1 MNKVILLTVAIPL
14 QVSGQVIDYPGSP
27 NRDAPVSTGD
37 VVISEI
43 MADPTPAVGLPVKE
57 YLELHNRSSDT
68 VCLKGWRLSDGN
80 SNSLFPEVSIAPGG
94 WLIVCQAQDTALFAR
109 YGNTAGLKS
118 FPALTNEGKTIL
130 IRDGNLNL
138 IHGVKYSSDWYG
150 DILKSGGGWSL
161 ELVDSAYPFHEKG
174 NWIASVSPS
183 GGTPGTRNSVEGNN
197 PDTGFHG
204 IESVFPADSATINL
218 RFSESIPDL
227 FDRIE
232 SISIDGMR
240 ISTIVNE
247 DPLFRSFTVIPE
259 EPLELR
265 RVYTLT
271 VDNDVTDFA
280 GNRMSRDKFSFGL
293 TEQARTGDVLFNELL
308 FNPLP
313 GDPDFIE
320 FYNCSEKIINTCD
333 LFLVSVRDETGDT
346 SSVVPASAEDHCL
359 LPRYN
364 IVITC
369 SKDIL
374 EERFSSS
381 VPDNILEVSSL
392 PSMSD
397 GEGHLIL
404 FNRSLEKIDEV
415 FYDEEMHFPLLSG
428 FDGISLEKVRPCMAS
443 TDKSQWHSASE
454 SSGWG
459 TPGAPNSVAAEDP
472 GDGESVVFSSTKIT
486 PDNDGNEDLLVID
499 LNPGENGSVVS
510 VTVFDEAGRFVRKL
524 ADNLFAGPGA
534 SVIWD
539 GTGPDGRLLDT
550 GIYVFLITSFDETGK
565 TGRWKKV
572 CTVVR

>member
-27 NRDAPVSTGD
+27 NRDAVVSTGD
-37 VVISEI
+37 VVITEI
-43 MADPTPAVGLPVKE
+43 MADPTPSVALPVKE
-57 YLELHNRSSDT
+57 YLELHNRTGDT
-68 VCLKGWRLSDGN
+68 VSLKGWRLSDGN
-80 SNSLFPEVSIAPGG
+80 SNSLFPEVSIVPGG

-130 IRDGNLNL
+130 IMDAYLNL
-138 IHGVKYSSDWYG
+138 IHGIKYSSDWYG
-150 DILKSGGGWSL
+150 DVLKSGGGWSL
-161 ELVDSAYPFHEKG
+161 EMVDPAYPFHEKG
-174 NWIASVSPS
+174 NWKASVSPD

-197 PDTGFHG
+197 PDPGFYG
-204 IESVFPADSATINL
+204 IENVFPADSVTITL
-218 RFSESIPDL
+218 RFSESIPD
-227 FDRIE
+227 FPDKSG
-232 SISIDGMR
+232 SISIDGVN

-259 EPLELR
+259 EPLEFR
-265 RVYTLT
+265 KVYTLT
-271 VDNDVTDFA
+271 AGSDVTDFA
-280 GNRMSRDKFSFGL
+280 GNRMSEAEFRFGL
-293 TEQARTGDVLFNELL
+293 PEQCRNNDVLFNELL

-333 LFLVSVRDETGDT
+333 LFLVSVKDETGDT
-346 SSVVPASAEDHCL
+346 SSVVPASSENHCL

-381 VPDNILEVSSL
+381 VPENILEVSSL
-392 PSMSD
+392 PSMPD

-415 FYDEEMHFPLLSG
+415 IYDEEMHFPLLSG
-428 FDGISLEKVRPCMAS
+428 NDGISLEKVNPCAAS

-472 GDGESVVFSSTKIT
+472 GNGEPVIFSSSLIT
-486 PDNDGNEDLLVID
+486 PDNDGSEDLLVID
-499 LNPGENGSVVS
+499 LNQGDRESVVS
-510 VTVFDEAGRFVRKL
+510 VTIFEEAGRFVRRL
-524 ADNLFAGPGA
+524 ADNLLTGPGA

-539 GTGPDGRLLDT
+539 GTGADGRLLDT
-550 GIYVFLITSFDETGK
+550 GIYIFLITSFDETGK

-572 CTVVR
+572 CTVIR

>member
-1 MNKVILLTVAIPL
+1 MNKVILLTVVIPL
-14 QVSGQVIDYPGSP
+14 QVSGQVIDYPGST
-27 NRDAPVSTGD
+27 NRDAPVSPGD
-37 VVISEI
+37 VVITEI
-43 MADPTPAVGLPVKE
+43 MADPTPVVALPARE

-68 VCLKGWRLSDGN
+68 VSLKGWRLSDGN
-80 SNSLFPEVSIAPGG
+80 SNSLFPEVSIVPGG

-130 IRDGNLNL
+130 IRDENLNL
-138 IHGVKYSSDWYG
+138 IHGVLYSSDWYG
-150 DILKSGGGWSL
+150 DVLKSGGGWSL
-161 ELVDSAYPFHEKG
+161 EMVDPAYPFHEKG
-174 NWIASVSPS
+174 NWKASVSPS

-197 PDTGFHG
+197 PDPGFYG
-204 IESVFPADSATINL
+204 IESVFPADSMTINL
-218 RFSESIPDL
+218 QFSESIPDI
-227 FDRIE
+227 FDKSG
-232 SISIDGMR
+232 SISIDGVT

-247 DPLFRSFTVIPE
+247 DPLLRSFTVIPE
-259 EPLELR
+259 EPLKPG
-265 RVYTLT
+265 RVYTFKAGSDLT
-271 VDNDVTDFA
+271 DLA
-280 GNRMSRDKFSFGL
+280 GNRMSRDEFKFGL
-293 TEQARTGDVLFNELL
+293 AERARAGDVLFNELL

-320 FYNCSEKIINTCD
+320 FFNCSEKIVNTCD

-346 SSVVPASAEDHCL
+346 SSVIPVTAVNHCL

-381 VPDNILEVSSL
+381 VPENILEVSSL

-415 FYDEEMHFPLLSG
+415 VYDEEMHFPLLSG
-428 FDGISLEKVRPCMAS
+428 YDGISLEKVRPCAAS
-443 TDKSQWHSASE
+443 NEKSQWHSASE

-472 GDGESVVFSSTKIT
+472 GESEPVIFSSTFIT

-499 LNPGENGSVVS
+499 MNTGDIGSVVS

-524 ADNLFAGPGA
+524 ADNLLAGPGA

-550 GIYVFLITSFDETGK
+550 GIYIFLITSFNETGK

-572 CTVVR
+572 CTVIR

>member
-27 NRDAPVSTGD
+27 NRDVPVSTGD
-37 VVISEI
+37 VIISEI
-43 MADPTPAVGLPVKE
+43 MADPTPAVALPVKE
-57 YLELHNRSSDT
+57 YLELHNRGSDT
-68 VCLKGWRLSDGN
+68 VSLKGWRLSDGS
-80 SNSLFPEVSIAPGG
+80 SNSLFPEVSIVPGG

-130 IRDGNLNL
+130 IRDENLNL
-138 IHGVKYSSDWYG
+138 IHGIKYSSDWYG
-150 DILKSGGGWSL
+150 DVLKSGGGWSL
-161 ELVDSAYPFHEKG
+161 EMVDPAYPFHEKG
-174 NWIASVSPS
+174 NWKASVSPS
-183 GGTPGTRNSVEGNN
+183 GGTPGTGNSVAGDN
-197 PDTGFHG
+197 PDVIFYG
-204 IESVFPADSATINL
+204 IESAFPTDSLSITL

-227 FDRIE
+227 IE
-232 SISIDGMR
+232 KSGGISIDGAN

-271 VDNDVTDFA
+271 AGSDVTDFA
-280 GNRMSRDKFSFGL
+280 GNRMLKDEFRFGL
-293 TEQARTGDVLFNELL
+293 PEQARAGDVLFNELL

-320 FYNCSEKIINTCD
+320 FFNCSEKIINTCD

-346 SSVVPASAEDHCL
+346 SSVVPVTAVNNCL

-369 SKDIL
+369 LKDIL

-381 VPDNILEVSSL
+381 VPENILEVSSL
-392 PSMSD
+392 PSMPD

-404 FNRSLEKIDEV
+404 FSRSLEKIDEV
-415 FYDEEMHFPLLSG
+415 VYDEEMHFPLLSG
-428 FDGISLEKVRPCMAS
+428 NDGISLEKVRPCAAS
-443 TDKSQWHSASE
+443 TDKTQWHSASE

-472 GDGESVVFSSTKIT
+472 GDVGSVIFSSTFIT

-499 LNPGENGSVVS
+499 LNTGNIGSVVS
-510 VTVFDEAGRFVRKL
+510 VTIFDEAGRFVRKL
-524 ADNLFAGPGA
+524 ADNLLAGPGA

-539 GTGPDGRLLDT
+539 GTGPDGRLPDT
-550 GIYVFLITSFDETGK
+550 GIYILLITSFDETGK

-572 CTVVR
+572 CTVIR

>member
-14 QVSGQVIDYPGSP
+14 QISGQVIDYPGSP
-27 NRDAPVSTGD
+27 NRDTPVSAGE

-43 MADPTPAVGLPVKE
+43 MADPTPAVALPVKE
-57 YLELHNRSSDT
+57 YLELHNRGSDT

-80 SNSLFPEVSIAPGG
+80 SNSVFPEVSIVPGG

-130 IRDGNLNL
+130 IRDENMNL
-138 IHGVKYSSDWYG
+138 IHGVLYSSDWYG
-150 DILKSGGGWSL
+150 DVLKSGGGWSL
-161 ELVDSAYPFHEKG
+161 ELVDPGYPFHEKG
-174 NWIASVSPS
+174 NWKASVSPS
-183 GGTPGTRNSVEGNN
+183 GGTPGARNSVEGNN
-197 PDTGFHG
+197 PDNYFYG
-204 IESVFPADSATINL
+204 IENVFPTDSVTITL
-218 RFSESIPDL
+218 QFSESIPDF
-227 FDRIE
+227 FDKSE
-232 SISIDGMR
+232 SISIDGAS
-240 ISTIVNE
+240 ISNIVND
-247 DPLFRSFTVIPE
+247 DPLFRSFTFIPE

-271 VDNDVTDFA
+271 AGSDVTDFA
-280 GNRMSRDKFSFGL
+280 GNRMLKGEFRFGL
-293 TEQARTGDVLFNELL
+293 TEQALTGDVLFNELL

-346 SSVVPASAEDHCL
+346 SSVVPASSQNHCL

-369 SKDIL
+369 SKHIL
-374 EERFSSS
+374 EERFTSS
-381 VPDNILEVSSL
+381 VPENILEVSSL

-397 GEGHLIL
+397 GEGHIIL
-404 FNRSLEKIDEV
+404 FNRSLGKIDEV
-415 FYDEEMHFPLLSG
+415 FYNEEMHFPLLSG
-428 FDGISLEKVRPCMAS
+428 NDGISLEKVRPCGAS

-472 GDGESVVFSSTKIT
+472 GNGQTVIFSSTKIT

-499 LNPGENGSVVS
+499 LNPGVVGSVIS
-510 VTVFDEAGRFVRKL
+510 VTVFDEAGRFVMKL
-524 ADNLFAGPGA
+524 ADNLLAGPGA

-539 GTGPDGRLLDT
+539 GTGHDGRLLDT
-550 GIYVFLITSFDETGK
+550 GIYIFLIASFDETGK

-572 CTVVR
+572 CTVIR

>member
-1 MNKVILLTVAIPL
+1 MNKVILLTVVIPMH
-14 QVSGQVIDYPGSP
+14 VSGQVIDYPGSP
-27 NRDAPVSTGD
+27 NRDAPVSAGD
-37 VVISEI
+37 VIISEI
-43 MADPTPAVGLPVKE
+43 MADPTPAVALPVKE
-57 YLELHNRSSDT
+57 YIELHNRSGDT
-68 VCLKGWRLSDGN
+68 VSLKGWRLSDGN
-80 SNSLFPEVSIAPGG
+80 SNSLFPEVSIVPGG

-130 IRDGNLNL
+130 IRDAYMNL

-150 DILKSGGGWSL
+150 DVLKSGGGWSL
-161 ELVDSAYPFHEKG
+161 EIVDPSYPFHEKG
-174 NWIASVSPS
+174 NWKASVSPS
-183 GGTPGTRNSVEGNN
+183 GGTPGAGNSVTGNN
-197 PDTGFHG
+197 PDLIFYGL
-204 IESVFPADSATINL
+204 ESVFPADSVTITF

-227 FDRIE
+227 FE
-232 SISIDGMR
+232 KSEGISIEGVG
-240 ISTIVNE
+240 ISAVVND
-247 DPLFRSFTVIPE
+247 DPLFRSFTAILN

-265 RVYTLT
+265 KVYTLKAGSGI
-271 VDNDVTDFA
+271 TDFA
-280 GNRMSRDKFSFGL
+280 GNRMSEDEVGFGL
-293 TEQARTGDVLFNELL
+293 PEQAGSGDVLFNELL

-320 FYNCSEKIINTCD
+320 LYNCSEKIVNTCD
-333 LFLVSVRDETGDT
+333 LYLVSVRDETGDT
-346 SSVVPASAEDHCL
+346 SSVVPVSALNHCL

-369 SKDIL
+369 SKGIL

-381 VPDNILEVSSL
+381 APANILEVSSL
-392 PSMSD
+392 PSMPD
-397 GEGHLIL
+397 GGGHLIL
-404 FNRSLEKIDEV
+404 FNRSLIKIDEV
-415 FYDEEMHFPLLSG
+415 IYDEKMHFSLLSG
-428 FDGISLEKVRPCMAS
+428 YDGISLEKVRPCAAS
-443 TDKSQWHSASE
+443 TDRLQWHSASE

-459 TPGAPNSVAAEDP
+459 TPGAPNSVAEEDS
-472 GDGESVVFSSTKIT
+472 GEMEFVIFSTSKIS

-499 LNPGENGSVVS
+499 LNPGKQGSVVS

-524 ADNLFAGPGA
+524 ADNLLAGPGA

-572 CTVVR
+572 CTIIR